1 MNNFVKI
8 PFLLLFVLA
17 IIFSNK
23 SIALVNYNN
32 VTFECTFDKK
42 PRDLSK
48 FQIHRKSSSN
58 MYFQEYD
65 IKSTSFKET
74 HNKIIWSYTKTG
86 GNANSKLYDK

>member
-1 MNNFVKI
+1 M
-8 PFLLLFVLA
+8 LHL
-17 IIFSNK
+17 
-23 SIALVNYNN
+23 N
-32 VTFECTFDKK
+32 VHLIKNLEIYQ
-42 PRDLSK
+42 K

-86 GNANSKLYDK
+86 GNANSKLYDKWFRDSIDKEFKFIYF